1 MDTRTRNIIS
11 ICTGYGGIELGLH
24 AAMGGRGR
32 TICYVENEASV
43 AAILA
48 ARMEEGTLDQAPVWS
63 NLTTFDP
70 QPWCGKV
77 DLLAGGPPCQPWSV
91 AGSKKGAG
99 DTRRNLWP
107 AVERIAA
114 GLGYPDLFLENV
126 PCFLRYYWETIRPSL
141 QGMGYTVAEGLFTAA
156 ETGAPHKTQRLFIL
170 AHRNTGLSND
180 EEEEVRTGWDAT
192 EYEGSELA
200 HSNKSRVWNQS
211 REVGGETR
219 ITNVRQEDRKE
230 CTVRLGTTGS
240 ELAHAERIGTQV
252 QTEGE
257 HAAEYRVD
265 YNSEKVLSPFY
276 PPGPDDLKGWAHL
289 LDFMPQVEPT
299 FCRDANGP
307 TPGVDR
313 RLRAIGNGVVP
324 AVAAIAYINLTEILQ
339 QRGKRNERSR
349 DVSRMR
355 GQ

>member
-77 DLLAGGPPCQPWSV
+77 DLLAGGFPCQPFSV

-99 DTRRNLWP
+99 DTRNLWP

-126 PCFLRYYWETIRPSL
+126 PGILRYYWETIRPSL
-141 QGMGYTVAEGLFTAA
+141 QGMGYTVAEGLFTAS
-156 ETGAPHKTQRLFIL
+156 ETGAPHKRQRLFIL

-200 HSNKSRVWNQS
+200 HS
-211 REVGGETR
+211 
-219 ITNVRQEDRKE
+219 
-230 CTVRLGTTGS
+230 
-240 ELAHAERIGTQV
+240 ERIGTQV

>member
-1 MDTRTRNIIS
+1 MRGAINVDTRTRNIIS

-43 AAILA
+43 AAIRA

-77 DLLAGGPPCQPWSV
+77 DLLAGGFPCQPFSV

-99 DTRRNLWP
+99 DTRNLWP

-114 GLGYPDLFLENV
+114 GLGYPDLFLENA
-126 PCFLRYYWETIRPSL
+126 PGILRYYWETIRPSL

-156 ETGAPHKTQRLFIL
+156 ETGAPHKRQRLFIL

-192 EYEGSELA
+192 EYEGKA
-200 HSNKSRVWNQS
+200 
-211 REVGGETR
+211 
-219 ITNVRQEDRKE
+219 
-230 CTVRLGTTGS
+230 
-240 ELAHAERIGTQV
+240 LAHAERIGTQV

>member
-77 DLLAGGPPCQPWSV
+77 DLLAGGFPCQPWSV

-99 DTRRNLWP
+99 DTRNLWP

-126 PCFLRYYWETIRPSL
+126 PGVLRYYWETIRPSL
-141 QGMGYTVAEGLFTAA
+141 QGMGYTVAEGLFTAS
-156 ETGAPHKTQRLFIL
+156 ETGAPHKRQRLFIL

-240 ELAHAERIGTQV
+240 ELAHPDGKGL
-252 QTEGE
+252 EGDGWAGKE
-257 HAAEYRVD
+257 EQ
-265 YNSEKVLSPFY
+265 SEATRTIPFY

-339 QRGKRNERSR
+339 QRGE
-349 DVSRMR
+349 
-355 GQ
+355 

>member
-77 DLLAGGPPCQPWSV
+77 DLLAGGFPCQPFSV

-99 DTRRNLWP
+99 DTRNLWP

-126 PCFLRYYWETIRPSL
+126 PGILRYYWETIRPSL

-156 ETGAPHKTQRLFIL
+156 ETGAPHKRQRLFIL

-200 HSNKSRVWNQS
+200 HS
-211 REVGGETR
+211 
-219 ITNVRQEDRKE
+219 
-230 CTVRLGTTGS
+230 
-240 ELAHAERIGTQV
+240 ERIGTQV